1 MNKKPESK
9 SNELKFI
16 FQEFLRG
23 LSDKEIVEEIKR
35 MEFSS
40 PTLSFIRDKRKDF
53 NAAESVLRVYLEQK
67 IDPLITQKRI
77 AHYEQLAKTA
87 EILLEDNLG
96 KIMTTDDE
104 SSGEKYK
111 LLIASYPESIAHKQI
126 IGRLEANVASA
137 CEKYGT
143 WWVFDCFI
151 PHVEAEYPEGQDF
164 YLSMEAD
171 TIKLITTLM
180 TLAHRITFKGT
191 CPVCEEWQR

>member
-9 SNELKFI
+9 FNELKFI

-23 LSDKEIVEEIKR
+23 LSDKEIVEEIKK
-35 MEFSS
+35 MELSS
-40 PTLSFIRDKRKDF
+40 PTLLFIREKRKDF
-53 NAAESVLRVYLEQK
+53 NAAESVLRSYLEQK
-67 IDPLITQKRI
+67 IDPMITQKRM

-87 EILLEDNLG
+87 EILLEDDLR
-96 KIMTTDDE
+96 KLITAKDE
-104 SSGEKYK
+104 SSGENYN
-111 LLIASYPESIAHKQI
+111 LLIAGYPESITHKQI

-151 PHVEAEYPEGQDF
+151 AHVEAEYPEGQDF
-164 YLSMEAD
+164 YISMEAD
-171 TIKLITTLM
+171 TIKLITMLM
-180 TLAHRITFKGT
+180 TLAHRKTFKGT